1 MRLLTLTLI
10 GLMGTMTVQAQ
21 DRVEEFGLFD
31 HLSAGISL
39 GTTGIGFEVAAPVT
53 SFLQARVGYSFLP
66 KFKVKGDQKLKS
78 TNPIFKKNAEDGGTG
93 YYDEISYEGK
103 LNVGDFKILLDY
115 YPFRTSTFRVTAGAY
130 IGTSKICTANTTN
143 TFLNKKYWGNSG
155 PELGNGADSYTIVS
169 EPDGSVT
176 VDVKT
181 NSFKPYIGIGF
192 GRAVP
197 KGRVSVCFD
206 LGVEF
211 WGKPGLW
218 TNISDDMGTSY
229 QKVDKDKILSTE
241 DYCDDIRDG
250 IKTGE
255 NVIAYPVLTLRVN
268 GRIF

>member
-21 DRVEEFGLFD
+21 DKVEEFGLFD

-53 SFLQARVGYSFLP
+53 DYLQARVGYSFMP
-66 KFKVKGDQKLKS
+66 KIKVKGDQSLKS
-78 TNPIFKKNAEDGGTG
+78 TNAIFKKDDGTG
-93 YYDEISYEGK
+93 YYDEISYEGE
-103 LNVGDFKILLDY
+103 LNMNDFKLLVDF
-115 YPFRTSTFRVTAGAY
+115 YPFKRSTFRVTAGAY
-130 IGTSKICTANTTN
+130 IGPSKIISANTTK
-143 TFLNKKYWGNSG
+143 TFLNSTYWGNSG
-155 PELGNGADSYTIVS
+155 PELGKGADSYTVVS
-169 EPDGSVT
+169 EKDGSVN
-176 VDVKT
+176 VDLKV
-181 NSFKPYIGIGF
+181 NGFKPYLGIGF

-218 TNISDDMGTSY
+218 TNISDINGVSY
-229 QKVDKDKILSTE
+229 QEVDKDKIINDE
-241 DYCDDIRDG
+241 EYCKDIRDG
-250 IKTGE
+250 LKTG
-255 NVIAYPVLTLRVN
+255 NKIIAYPVLTLRVN